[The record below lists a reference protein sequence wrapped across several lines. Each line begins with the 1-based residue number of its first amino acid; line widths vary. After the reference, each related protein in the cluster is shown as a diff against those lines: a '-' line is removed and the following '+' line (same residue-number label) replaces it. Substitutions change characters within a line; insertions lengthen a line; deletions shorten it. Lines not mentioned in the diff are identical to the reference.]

1 MLVNYSKGKIIMKIY
16 AQLSALHTV
25 ACFAA
30 KDDIRY
36 YLNAV
41 RVEASPVQTR
51 FTATDGACAGM
62 LRTAQENEGIDGAVT
77 ILIPIDIV
85 KAAKKAKNNCD
96 ALVIETADGK
106 TGTLSVIGGVSIN
119 WTAVDGV
126 FPQIARVIPA
136 QASGE
141 PAQFN
146 PELTAKFA
154 AAQKIA
160 NGSKTAFPHF
170 WYNGANGA
178 AVTLAGVYANDFTG
192 VIMPLREN
200 QARTKFDDYR
210 APAWALEDVAQA
222 IDAPVVDAVAA

>member
-1 MLVNYSKGKIIMKIY
+1 MKIY
-16 AQLSALHTV
+16 APLSALHTV

-51 FTATDGACAGM
+51 FTATDGHCAGM
-62 LRTAQENEGIDGAVT
+62 LRTAQDNEDIDGAVA
-77 ILIPIDIV
+77 ILLPIDIV

-106 TGTLSVIGGVSIN
+106 SGTLAVVGGVSIN
-119 WTAVDGV
+119 WTAIDGNY
-126 FPQIARVIPA
+126 PTMARVIPA

-146 PELTAKFA
+146 PELIAKFA
-154 AAQKIA
+154 QAQKIA
-160 NGSKTAFPHF
+160 SGSKTAFPHF
-170 WYNGANGA
+170 WHNGTNGT
-178 AVTLAGVYANDFTG
+178 AVTLCGQYSHDFTG
-192 VIMPLREN
+192 VIMPLREEKDL
-200 QARTKFDDYR
+200 TKYADYR
-210 APAWALEDVAQA
+210 APTWALEDVAQV
-222 IDAPVVDAVAA
+222 IDQAQAAA

>member
-1 MLVNYSKGKIIMKIY
+1 MKIY

-51 FTATDGACAGM
+51 FTATDGHCAGM
-62 LRTAQENEGIDGAVT
+62 LRTAQDNEEIDGAVT
-77 ILIPIDIV
+77 ILLPIDIV

-106 TGTLSVIGGVSIN
+106 TGTLAVVGGVSIN
-119 WTAVDGV
+119 WTAVDGT
-126 FPQIARVIPA
+126 FPTMARVIPA

-146 PELTAKFA
+146 PELIAKFA
-154 AAQKIA
+154 QAQKIA
-160 NGSKTAFPHF
+160 SGSKTAFPHF
-170 WYNGANGA
+170 WYNGANGT
-178 AVTLAGVYANDFTG
+178 AVTLSGVYAHDFTG
-192 VIMPLREN
+192 VILPLREEKCL
-200 QARTKFDDYR
+200 TKYADYR
-210 APAWALEDVAQA
+210 APEWALGDVART
-222 IDAPVVDAVAA
+222 IDAPVAEPVAA